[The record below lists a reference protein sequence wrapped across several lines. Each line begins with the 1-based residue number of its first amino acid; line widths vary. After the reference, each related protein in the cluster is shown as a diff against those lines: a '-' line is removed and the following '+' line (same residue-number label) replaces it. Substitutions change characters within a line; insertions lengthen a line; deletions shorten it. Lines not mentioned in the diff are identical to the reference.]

1 MLVDRPEDRHG
12 ADLIGEGQVD
22 RRRTA
27 PLSGSCGVRPPC
39 DQIALPISAVMP
51 SATMLIAVP
60 ETIWLARWS
69 IEA

>member
-1 MLVDRPEDRHG
+1 MIGNG
-12 ADLIGEGQVD
+12 AITPSNGNSIGWNWAV
-22 RRRTA
+22 
-27 PLSGSCGVRPPC
+27 SGNCGVRPPC

-51 SATMLIAVP
+51 AATMLIAVP